1 MAVDG
6 SPRTEGYFCV
16 LCAVGSHGPRGFG
29 LLCLSVQLVP
39 SEKSKGVALFFL
51 LKFTI
56 SLLLI

>member
-1 MAVDG
+1 MDG
-6 SPRTEGYFCV
+6 SPRTEGYLYV
-16 LCAVGSHGPRGFG
+16 LCAVGSHSPRGFE

-39 SEKSKGVALFFL
+39 FEKSKGVALFFL